1 MSNWTHVAGIIRA
14 DGFRFVGSD
23 PNFDEIVGIS
33 RRYGDNKI
41 IGAKYMPA
49 GSEGTLEKMVWVNPD
64 KSSLA
69 AYTISI
75 FGDLRDHHS
84 PQAII
89 DWFKDLCKQFMIRNA
104 CITVENEWNGTIN
117 WVYDSSNEIC

>member
-14 DGFRFVGSD
+14 DGIRIVGSD

-33 RRYGDNKI
+33 RRFGDREKI
-41 IGAKYMPA
+41 IGATYMPG

-89 DWFKDLCKQFMIRNA
+89 DWFKDLCKQFMVRNA

-117 WVYDSSNEIC
+117 WVYDPSKD